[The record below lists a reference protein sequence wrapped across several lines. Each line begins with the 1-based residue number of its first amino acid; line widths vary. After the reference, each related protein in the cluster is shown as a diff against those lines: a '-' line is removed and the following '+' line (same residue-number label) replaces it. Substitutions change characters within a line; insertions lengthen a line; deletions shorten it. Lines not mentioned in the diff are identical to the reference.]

1 MAFPPPLPAP
11 KRASSKRKRLTII
24 LGAVVLAGVCG
35 YLVIRLLVASGIT
48 RGPDQVFGDQ
58 HLKTSVALIELH
70 KVRYGKYPATLGDL
84 KFTGAWDQMALTSVQ
99 YTPAGDGL
107 SYYVEVQRGWMGKP
121 DLKVPANFWQGTGY
135 SPGLKP
141 PTP

>member
-24 LGAVVLAGVCG
+24 LGAVVLAGICG
-35 YLVIRLLVASGIT
+35 SLVIRLLVASGIT

-107 SYYVEVQRGWMGKP
+107 SYYVGVQRGWMGKP